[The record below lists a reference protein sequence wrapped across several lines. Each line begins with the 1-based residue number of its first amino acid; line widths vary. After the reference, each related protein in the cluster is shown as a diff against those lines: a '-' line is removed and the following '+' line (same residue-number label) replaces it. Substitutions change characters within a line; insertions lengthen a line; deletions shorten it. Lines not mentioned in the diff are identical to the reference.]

1 MVQTLTV
8 LWESGA
14 SQRQTAPEGL
24 FKYFPLHFPK
34 HFLCFIKNIFPGW
47 TPGSASRSASTTPTV
62 LLGSIVRR
70 MCVDQVV
77 DQTAIVLLVRFVD
90 EGLRIASESV
100 KMDVI
105 SAMIV
110 PLAG

>member
-1 MVQTLTV
+1 MGQTLTV
-8 LWESGA
+8 PWESGA
-14 SQRQTAPEGL
+14 SPRQTAPEGL
-24 FKYFPLHFPK
+24 SKYFPLHFPK
-34 HFLCFIKNIFPGW
+34 YFLCPVL

-62 LLGSIVRR
+62 LLESTVRR